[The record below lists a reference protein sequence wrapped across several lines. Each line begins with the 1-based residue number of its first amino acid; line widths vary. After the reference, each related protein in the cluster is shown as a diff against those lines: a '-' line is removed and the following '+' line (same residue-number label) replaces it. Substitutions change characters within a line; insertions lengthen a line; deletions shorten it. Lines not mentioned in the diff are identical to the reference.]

1 MANYTTSA
9 KVITLSNNQLTS
21 VDSDWITWVSS
32 EIDTMLNT
40 NFSLKDEVYY
50 LKMGE
55 VTNKILLKT
64 PLFSV
69 DIGNAVYANDINS
82 DSKTYVY
89 GNKSPIIYV
98 KENDSDFPPLTS
110 TEPLIEGKDY
120 FVNKASINKIT
131 GTWKQFV
138 EIRFAWGYNSIP
150 NDIQMLA
157 TLMTTEFS
165 LSQQSTSEAMSE
177 RIGDYQYTSYKD
189 ATTSGFADNIINLKS
204 STLNKYALT
213 SIASTSGVLSNRGIL
228 IDEMTPLIGQT
239 VSLPNTYTGS

>member
-89 GNKSPIIYV
+89 NNLSPIIYI
-98 KENDSDFPPLTS
+98 KEHDTEFPPLTS
-110 TEPLIEGKDY
+110 STPLIEGKDY
-120 FVNKASINKIT
+120 YVN
-131 GTWKQFV
+131 
-138 EIRFAWGYNSIP
+138 
-150 NDIQMLA
+150 
-157 TLMTTEFS
+157 
-165 LSQQSTSEAMSE
+165 
-177 RIGDYQYTSYKD
+177 
-189 ATTSGFADNIINLKS
+189 
-204 STLNKYALT
+204 NKY
-213 SIASTSGVLSNRGIL
+213 IIL
-228 IDEMTPLIGQT
+228 LIIHKIQEYNL
-239 VSLPNTYTGS
+239 VYYLFLN